1 MTSKRSERHSV
12 DEKFE
17 LLYTILK
24 DLQDAGV
31 LKHVVLVGSWC
42 QEFYRHHFDNSFEIP
57 ATRTMDADI
66 LIPRRLKL
74 SHPVDV
80 HEIFRKRGFVTQMH
94 YDSGFAK
101 FIHRELTFEF
111 LTDAG
116 AKAEEKQHPIKDLN
130 IVAQELHFMNIPLA
144 HHMTVQY
151 REVTLTIPEPEAFA
165 LHKLIVSQR
174 RRKPEKRDKDIAT
187 ARGMFQFFKGKDQH
201 VKRLHQL
208 INDMP
213 KGWQKKISAALNA
226 TGIILPQ

>member
-1 MTSKRSERHSV
+1 V

-17 LLYTILK
+17 ILYTILK
-24 DLQDAGV
+24 DLQNAGV

-42 QEFYRHHFDNSFEIP
+42 QEFYRHHFKNSFEIP

-74 SHPVDV
+74 AQPVDV
-80 HEIFRKRGFVTQMH
+80 HEIFRKRGFVTQIH

-116 AKAEEKQHPIKDLN
+116 AKADEKQHAIKDLN

-144 HHMTVQY
+144 HHMTVHYQD
-151 REVTLTIPEPEAFA
+151 LTINIPEPEAFA

-174 RRKPEKRDKDIAT
+174 RRKSDKRDKDIEA
-187 ARGMFQFFKGKDQH
+187 ARGMFQFFKGKEQH
-201 VKRLHQL
+201 IRRLHQ
-208 INDMP
+208 IIDEMP
-213 KGWQKKISAALNA
+213 KGWQKKISEALKA
-226 TGIILPQ
+226 TGLVLPQ

>member
-1 MTSKRSERHSV
+1 V

-17 LLYTILK
+17 ILYNILK

-42 QEFYRHHFDNSFEIP
+42 QEFYRHHFANSFQIP

-74 SHPVDV
+74 EHPVDV

-94 YDSGFAK
+94 YDSGLAK

-116 AKAEEKQHPIKDLN
+116 AKADEKQLPIKDLN
-130 IVAQELHFMNIPLA
+130 IVAQELHFMRIPLD
-144 HHMTVQY
+144 HFMTVQY
-151 REVTLTIPEPEAFA
+151 KELTLNIPEPEAFA

-174 RRKPEKRDKDIAT
+174 RRKHEKRDKDIEA
-187 ARGMFQFFKGKDQH
+187 ARGMFQFFKGKDH
-201 VKRLHQL
+201 HIKRLQEL
-208 INDMP
+208 IVDMP
-213 KGWQKKISAALNA
+213 KGWQKKIADALKS
-226 TGIILPQ
+226 TGIVLPQ

>member
-1 MTSKRSERHSV
+1 V
-12 DEKFE
+12 DAKFE
-17 LLYTILK
+17 ILYTILK

-31 LKHVVLVGSWC
+31 LKHVVLIGSWC

-74 SHPVDV
+74 AHPVDV

-116 AKAEEKQHPIKDLN
+116 AKADEKQHPIKDLN

-144 HHMTVQY
+144 HNMTVQY
-151 REVTLTIPEPEAFA
+151 KELTLNIPEPEAFA

-174 RRKPEKRDKDIAT
+174 RRKPDKRDKDIET
-187 ARGMFQFFKGKDQH
+187 ARGMFQFFKGKDRH
-201 VKRLHQL
+201 IKRLHQL
-208 INDMP
+208 MNEMP
-213 KGWQKKISAALNA
+213 KGWQKKITDALNA

>member
-1 MTSKRSERHSV
+1 V
-12 DEKFE
+12 DAKLE

-31 LKHVVLVGSWC
+31 LKHVVVVGRWC
-42 QEFYRHHFDNSFEIP
+42 QEFYRHHFENSFEIP

-74 SHPVDV
+74 AQPIDV
-80 HEIFRKRGFVTQMH
+80 HEIFRKRGFVIETRSN
-94 YDSGFAK
+94 SGFAK

-116 AKAEEKQHPIKDLN
+116 AKPEEAHHPIKDLN

-144 HHMTVQY
+144 YSMTVQY
-151 REVTLTIPEPEAFA
+151 NGLTIRIPEPEAFA

-174 RRKPEKRDKDIAT
+174 RLKPEKRAKDIET
-187 ARGMFQFFKGKDQH
+187 AKGMFQFFKGKAH
-201 VKRLHQL
+201 HIRRLHQ
-208 INDMP
+208 IIGEMP
-213 KGWQKKISAALNA
+213 KGWQKKIADALMA
-226 TGIILPQ
+226 TNTVLPQ

>member
-1 MTSKRSERHSV
+1 V
-12 DEKFE
+12 DEKFKI
-17 LLYTILK
+17 LYTILK

-42 QEFYRHHFDNSFEIP
+42 QEFYRHHFENSFEIP

-74 SHPVDV
+74 EQPVDV
-80 HEIFRKRGFVTQMH
+80 HEIFLKRGFVTQMH

-116 AKAEEKQHPIKDLN
+116 AKADEKQFPIKDLN

-144 HHMTVQY
+144 HRIAVQY
-151 REVTLTIPEPEAFA
+151 KDITLNIPEPEAFA

-174 RRKPEKRDKDIAT
+174 RRKIDKKEKDIAT
-187 ARGMFQFFKGKDQH
+187 AKGMFQFFKGKEQH
-201 VKRLHQL
+201 IKRLRQ
-208 INDMP
+208 IVGEMP
-213 KGWQKKISAALNA
+213 KGGQKKIADALKA
-226 TGIILPQ
+226 TDMVLPE